1 MLCFLCR
8 VFQVLFLVRFF
19 QFHVVW
25 LWGHS
30 LSNGSLL
37 KKPKNEHF
45 FTPLSY
51 RGDDRASKSS
61 FESALFSAFF
71 CIKKKHTQNSN
82 ERPLYARGGVT
93 RHERARKS
101 EDPDERVDIIFNSTK
116 KHH

>member
-1 MLCFLCR
+1 MSLCGSGAIL
-8 VFQVLFLVRFF
+8 FQTLALYE
-19 QFHVVW
+19 
-25 LWGHS
+25 
-30 LSNGSLL
+30 
-37 KKPKNEHF
+37 KTPKNEHF
-45 FTPLSY
+45 FTPTH
-51 RGDDRASKSS
+51 RGDERQKVPSRVRS
-61 FESALFSAFF
+61 FRLFF